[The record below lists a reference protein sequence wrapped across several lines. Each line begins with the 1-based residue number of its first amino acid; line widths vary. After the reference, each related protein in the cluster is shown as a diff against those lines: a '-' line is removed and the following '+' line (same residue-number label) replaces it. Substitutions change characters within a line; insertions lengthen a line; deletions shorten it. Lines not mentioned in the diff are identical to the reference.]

1 MQTDQPPR
9 PTLPLLA
16 LLALASALGVAVAV
30 ALAGI
35 AMLLAAPA
43 YAGEGSL
50 LLQRPAAVAAAPLLF
65 AETES
70 QEHGPIVRTRV
81 VEAFRNPFH
90 ERLAGVYLHRL
101 PENAVLERLTL
112 TVLAQDAGAAP
123 AAPAVRHA
131 VLTLSE
137 PATLAGQTAELGPGE
152 TLLVE
157 LEYQQALRY
166 DRARTGSRLVSGWL
180 FDCSR
185 SRTCCAVSPIYL
197 RATAKIAS
205 GR

>member
-1 MQTDQPPR
+1 MENNQPTKPAF
-9 PTLPLLA
+9 PLLV

-50 LLQRPAAVAAAPLLF
+50 LLQRPDAVAAAPLLF

-81 VEAFRNPFH
+81 VEAFHNPFQ

-112 TVLAQDAGAAP
+112 TVLAEDAAEAP
-123 AAPAVRHA
+123 AAPAARHA
-131 VLTLSE
+131 VLTLGE
-137 PATLAGQTAELGPGE
+137 QATLAGQTAELGPGE
-152 TLLVE
+152 TVLVE
-157 LEYQQALRY
+157 LEYQQVLRY
-166 DRARTGSRLVSGWL
+166 GRARTGSRLL
-180 FDCSR
+180 
-185 SRTCCAVSPIYL
+185 TL
-197 RATAKIAS
+197 R
-205 GR
+205 